1 MKKFIAILLIAVM
14 LVSMAACGSS
24 SSDVPQNNNSSNSDA
39 NNEVVEVAQGVT
51 DTTITVANSLPT
63 SGSYGIIGRPLKLGM
78 EAYFKMYNDAGGANG
93 RKIEY
98 IHEDD
103 IFDAQKGTNFLKK
116 FVEQDKVFAI
126 VGHFGTPVVSAT
138 LDYLKETKI
147 PSVYFGTGIGPLYN
161 ENATDGNGR
170 NIFPVQPIYNME
182 GRIMTTYAK
191 GYFSAKKIGVLY
203 TTDDAGKDFLSGIE
217 QEAQKLG
224 LEVVAESV
232 EPTSFDLTSQIA
244 NLKECDIVIAAC
256 LQATFPL
263 VLVEME
269 KQSLIVPVI
278 TSYVNVSAV
287 FTTTTGPFVQKL
299 MKSDDAG
306 IYGLGWA
313 DMSPSEDMTMFTGYM
328 TSIGANV
335 DEINSYSV
343 SGWIAAS
350 FFCEGLTRVGD
361 KPLTWDNYISA
372 LEEAPVKNPF
382 GGYIDY
388 SNGQRLGTQEMNL
401 GRMDDTV
408 DGGWYEIQPIQPM
421 EDILTA

>member
-51 DTTITVANSLPT
+51 DTTITVANSVAV
-63 SGSYGIIGRPLKLGM
+63 SGAYGIIGRPLKLGM

-93 RKIEY
+93 RKVEY

-103 IFDAQKGTNFLKK
+103 IFEAEKGANFLKK

-138 LDYLKETKI
+138 LDYLNETKI
-147 PSVYFGTGIGPLYN
+147 PAVYFGTGIGPLYN
-161 ENATDGNGR
+161 ESATVGNGK
-170 NIFPVQPIYNME
+170 NLFPVQPIYNME

-361 KPLTWDNYISA
+361 KPLTWDNYI
-372 LEEAPVKNPF
+372 
-382 GGYIDY
+382 
-388 SNGQRLGTQEMNL
+388 
-401 GRMDDTV
+401 
-408 DGGWYEIQPIQPM
+408 
-421 EDILTA
+421 

>member
-1 MKKFIAILLIAVM
+1 
-14 LVSMAACGSS
+14 
-24 SSDVPQNNNSSNSDA
+24 
-39 NNEVVEVAQGVT
+39 
-51 DTTITVANSLPT
+51 
-63 SGSYGIIGRPLKLGM
+63 
-78 EAYFKMYNDAGGANG
+78 
-93 RKIEY
+93 
-98 IHEDD
+98 
-103 IFDAQKGTNFLKK
+103 
-116 FVEQDKVFAI
+116 
-126 VGHFGTPVVSAT
+126 
-138 LDYLKETKI
+138 
-147 PSVYFGTGIGPLYN
+147 
-161 ENATDGNGR
+161 
-170 NIFPVQPIYNME
+170 
-182 GRIMTTYAK
+182 
-191 GYFSAKKIGVLY
+191 
-203 TTDDAGKDFLSGIE
+203 
-217 QEAQKLG
+217 
-224 LEVVAESV
+224 
-232 EPTSFDLTSQIA
+232 
-244 NLKECDIVIAAC
+244 
-256 LQATFPL
+256 
-263 VLVEME
+263 ME

-388 SNGQRLGTQEMNL
+388 ANGARLGTQEMNL